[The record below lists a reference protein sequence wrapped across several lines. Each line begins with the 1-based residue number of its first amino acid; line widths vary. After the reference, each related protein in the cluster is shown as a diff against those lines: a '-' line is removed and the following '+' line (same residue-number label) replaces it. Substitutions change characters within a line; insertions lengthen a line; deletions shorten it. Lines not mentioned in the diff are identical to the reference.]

1 MKRAILAAVFAL
13 FAQLA
18 LSAGQGRADVPEV
31 VTDIAPVHS
40 LVAMVMGELGQP
52 HLIVEPGSSPHGL
65 ALRPSQA
72 RSLQNAD
79 LVVWIGPELTPWLE
93 KPVQS
98 LAGQARDLRLL
109 AQNAALHLDF
119 DEDGNGHD
127 EDAQDTVDTRKTEET
142 HEAHDGHGV
151 DPHAWL
157 DPENGVVWLGLI
169 ADALANIDP
178 ENAQVY
184 RGNAR
189 DGMAS
194 IQAAQADVAAML
206 TPVADV
212 PFVTFHDAY
221 RYFEHRFGL
230 RSAGSVALG
239 DAAGPGP
246 ARLDRLRGR
255 ISGLGAICAFSEP
268 QFDPRLLDAVAPKG
282 ALRIAEV
289 DPIGLSRQAG
299 AGLYPGLIRDMG
311 QTIAECLSRSA
322 P

>member
-1 MKRAILAAVFAL
+1 MKRVILAAL
-13 FAQLA
+13 FA
-18 LSAGQGRADVPEV
+18 LSAGQGRADIPEV

-40 LVAMVMGELGQP
+40 LVAMVMGDLGQP
-52 HLIVEPGSSPHGL
+52 QLIVEPGSSPHGL

-72 RSLQNAD
+72 RSLQNAG

-98 LAGQARDLRLL
+98 LAGQAQNLRLL
-109 AQNAALHLDF
+109 AQDAALHLDY
-119 DEDGNGHD
+119 DEDGNDGD
-127 EDAQDTVDTRKTEET
+127 EDARETVDARETEET
-142 HEAHDGHGV
+142 HEAHDRHGV

-157 DPENGVVWLGLI
+157 DPENGVAWLGMI

-178 ENAQVY
+178 ENAQAY
-184 RGNAR
+184 RANAR
-189 DGMAS
+189 AGVAS
-194 IQAAQADVAAML
+194 IQAAQAEVTAML

-246 ARLDRLRGR
+246 ARLNGLRDR
-255 ISGLGAICAFSEP
+255 ISGLGTICAFSEP
-268 QFDPRLLDAVAPKG
+268 QFDPRLLEAVAPKG
-282 ALRIAEV
+282 ALRIAQV
-289 DPIGLSRQAG
+289 DPIGLSQQAG